1 MAAGAIKGPEVI
13 VINVTAGATVA
24 VGDVVHQETDG
35 KYDPVVDGDK
45 GKFGVALDAGGD
57 GDTIR
62 IVIWGRVSVKATAA
76 AIPIGLVMAG
86 AGGKVATSD
95 AGAFGEVVGTAME
108 AIGSGAVGT
117 VWIGLVN

>member
-24 VGDVVHQETDG
+24 VGDVVHQEADG
-35 KYDPVVDGDK
+35 KYDPVADADK

-62 IVIWGRVSVKATAA
+62 IVIWGRVSVTATAA

-95 AGAFGEVVGTAME
+95 AGVFGEVVGTAME